1 MNEKRVGSMA
11 EVDMR
16 KLRVPLVAV
25 YAYPDEYPEKCVARI
40 YDMGEATDTAMV
52 MDSVDEIRE
61 DIELNTDLV
70 FFPPGRDD
78 VDSLEGVWL

>member
-1 MNEKRVGSMA
+1 MDEKRVGSMA

-16 KLRVPLVAV
+16 KLKVPLVAV
-25 YAYPDEYPEKCVARI
+25 YVYPDDYPEKCVARV
-40 YDMGEATDTAMV
+40 YDKGEATDTAMV